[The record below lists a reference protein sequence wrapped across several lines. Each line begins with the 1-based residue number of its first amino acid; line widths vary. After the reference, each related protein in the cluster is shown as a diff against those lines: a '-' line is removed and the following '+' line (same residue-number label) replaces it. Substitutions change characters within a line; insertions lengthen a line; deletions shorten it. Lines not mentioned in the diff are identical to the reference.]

1 MIFPHVSKIFGFN
14 YAGELYGF
22 VVLSSGVSSMISSSI
37 YYTISHFSD
46 KKDDKAYLY
55 IFITGA
61 ACNIIAGILAFF
73 DKERKFE
80 FFNKDEVDE
89 IDRSGKLFKSEAQ

>member
-1 MIFPHVSKIFGFN
+1 MFCLFQLI
-14 YAGELYGF
+14 LLL
-22 VVLSSGVSSMISSSI
+22 LSSGVSSMISSSN

-80 FFNKDEVDE
+80 FFNNDDEANE